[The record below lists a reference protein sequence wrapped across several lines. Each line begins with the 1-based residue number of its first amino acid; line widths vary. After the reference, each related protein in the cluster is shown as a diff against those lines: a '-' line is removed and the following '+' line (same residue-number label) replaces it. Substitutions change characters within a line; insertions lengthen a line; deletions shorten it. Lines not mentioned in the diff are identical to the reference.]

1 MVRQIATRIS
11 IPEEKI
17 GKFCRKWEVKRFELF
32 GSILRDDF
40 DPEQSD
46 VDVMV
51 TLTNDR
57 SYTLFDIVHMEEEL
71 TKVFGR
77 KVHLTERSSVEK
89 SENHIRRRHIL
100 ANTQDLFVV
109 P

>member
-17 GKFCRKWEVKRFELF
+17 GKFCRKWEVKGFELF

-71 TKVFGR
+71 TKIFGR

-89 SENHIRRRHIL
+89 SENYIRRRHIL
-100 ANTQDLFVV
+100 ANTQDLYVV

>member
-11 IPEEKI
+11 IPEEKN

-71 TKVFGR
+71 TKIFGR

-89 SENHIRRRHIL
+89 SENYIRRRHIL
-100 ANTQDLFVV
+100 ANTQDLYVV

>member
-1 MVRQIATRIS
+1 
-11 IPEEKI
+11 
-17 GKFCRKWEVKRFELF
+17 
-32 GSILRDDF
+32 
-40 DPEQSD
+40 
-46 VDVMV
+46 VMV

-71 TKVFGR
+71 TKIFGR

-89 SENHIRRRHIL
+89 SENYIRRRHIL
-100 ANTQDLFVV
+100 ANTQDLYVV